1 MTGRQVAA
9 LSDTARAV
17 AQRAGRPGVAGVA
30 GVAGEPGPPGCAGV
44 AGVAGVAV
52 SLEAGEARVSY
63 DPATVSA
70 NALRAVIEEV
80 GFDAA

>member
-1 MTGRQVAA
+1 MEEVLIKVAGMSCQGCVKNVTGA
-9 LSDTARAV
+9 LSAT
-17 AQRAGRPGVAGVA
+17 AGVA
-30 GVAGEPGPPGCAGV
+30 S
-44 AGVAGVAV
+44 VAV
-52 SLEAGEARVSY
+52 SLEAGEAKVSY

>member
-1 MTGRQVAA
+1 
-9 LSDTARAV
+9 
-17 AQRAGRPGVAGVA
+17 
-30 GVAGEPGPPGCAGV
+30 
-44 AGVAGVAV
+44 VAGVAV

-70 NALRAVIEEV
+70 NALRAVIEEA